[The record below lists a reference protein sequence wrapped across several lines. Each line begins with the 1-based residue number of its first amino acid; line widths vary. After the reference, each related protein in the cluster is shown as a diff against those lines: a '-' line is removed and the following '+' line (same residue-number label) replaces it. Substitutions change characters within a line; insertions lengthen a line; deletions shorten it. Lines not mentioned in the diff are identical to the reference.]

1 MSSVREHES
10 SPLLTP
16 QDQRVVYA
24 LAPTCLA
31 RYRAQVP
38 VAVALMR
45 SPAFDLTM
53 FSYLLQAR
61 AATQHA
67 KTTPD
72 PKRLSRVPEEEN
84 QGMV

>member
-1 MSSVREHES
+1 
-10 SPLLTP
+10 
-16 QDQRVVYA
+16 
-24 LAPTCLA
+24 
-31 RYRAQVP
+31 
-38 VAVALMR
+38 MR